1 MYQTYRSYGSVP
13 MAGRSGCAG
22 RLVVALLLALLAIG
36 GYTFGTLREQ
46 NPVTGEVQRVGMST
60 QDEIMMGLQAAPEM
74 VDQFGGLFPDEGTQR
89 AANKVGQTVVI
100 RSDAK
105 ETPYTFNFRVLA
117 DPNTINAFA
126 LPGGQVFIT
135 VALLRQ
141 LQTEG
146 QLAGVLAHEVG
157 HVVARH
163 AAERVAKVELL
174 QGLTGAAV
182 VATYD
187 PQNPSSVQQAQM
199 AQLVGELVTMKY
211 SRDDELESDRLAVRL
226 MGAAGYDPRALIEVM
241 HILANSEAGGPPEF
255 FSTHPNPGN
264 RITRIEQAIAEEYPN
279 GVPEGLIP

>member
-1 MYQTYRSYGSVP
+1 MYRRYGGMGSV
-13 MAGRSGCAG
+13 GRSGCAG
-22 RLVVALLLALLAIG
+22 RLIVALLLALIAIG
-36 GYTFGTLREQ
+36 GYYFGTMREQ
-46 NPVTGEVQRVGMST
+46 NPVTGEVQRVGMSA

-74 VDQFGGLFPDEGTQR
+74 VDQFGGLYPDENVQ
-89 AANKVGQTVVI
+89 KQVDSVGQTVVI

-105 ETPYTFNFRVLA
+105 ETVYNYQFHVLA

-126 LPGGQVFIT
+126 LPGGQIFIT

-141 LQTEG
+141 LQSEG

-163 AAERVAKVELL
+163 AAERIAKVQLM

-182 VATYD
+182 VAAYD

-211 SRDDELESDRLAVRL
+211 SRDDELEADRLGVRL
-226 MGAAGYDPRALIEVM
+226 MGKAGYDPNALKEVM
-241 HILANSEAGGPPEF
+241 RILEESGGGGQLEF
-255 FSTHPNPGN
+255 LSTHPSPSN
-264 RITRIEQAIAEEYPN
+264 RLAEIEKAIEEEYPD
-279 GVPEGLIP
+279 GVPQGLIP